1 MKPQYVLMC
10 ASTLLILGCQKPRPA
25 GSLPEKDPKQYAYQA
40 IHGPTVDEEIKFYE
54 KRCAERPRSWAD
66 KNFLAQAY
74 LAKGQAEDNDEM
86 FDKAAATAEE
96 SLKIRSEFNV
106 EARLV
111 LAGVAEGHH
120 NFKKSYEICRKLYD
134 ADPGTSGLNS
144 MISNSLLEMGQVEEA
159 QTWARP
165 LLEKPITSSV
175 LVHGARLAIYAG
187 QDEEAMRYLKAA
199 LKLEQPQ
206 ERKSSARIRS
216 LWGDIEL
223 RHGRLKEA
231 RELLEASLKI
241 HQRSLPALLAMAR
254 LERREGHPEKALVH
268 LRGAHQHFGNPAILT
283 EMAAMEARLGHADEA
298 VKLRKEAETV
308 LREEVGSGLIG
319 HARDL
324 AKVLLDSGHPQEAL
338 KVAQEEEKYRSDF
351 KNYELQAMC
360 HQALKQPREALACME
375 KALAHG
381 YQDPL
386 LFARAAA
393 LAAELKD
400 PRVSEWEKR
409 WKDLDAGATLDQ

>member
-1 MKPQYVLMC
+1 MNLLHVALL
-10 ASTLLILGCQKPRPA
+10 SLTLSLLGCQK
-25 GSLPEKDPKQYAYQA
+25 SLPPTSSEKDPKQYAYQS
-40 IHGPTVDEEIKFYE
+40 IHGPTVDDEIKFYE
-54 KRCAERPRSWAD
+54 QRCAERPRSWAD

-86 FDKAAATAEE
+86 FEKAAATAEE
-96 SLKIRSEFNV
+96 SLKIRSEFNQ

-120 NFKKSYEICRKLYD
+120 NFKKSYEICRQLYD
-134 ADPGTSGLNS
+134 QDPGTSGLNS
-144 MISNSLLEMGQVEEA
+144 MISNALLEMGQVEEA
-159 QTWARP
+159 EQWSRP
-165 LLEKPITSSV
+165 LLARPATASV
-175 LVHGARLAIYAG
+175 LVHGARVAIYAG
-187 QDEEAMRYLKAA
+187 KDDDALRYLKGA

-206 ERKSSARIRS
+206 ERKTSARIRS

-231 RELLEASLKI
+231 REFLEASLKI

-283 EMAAMEARLGHADEA
+283 EMAAMEERLGNHDAA
-298 VKLRKEAETV
+298 KKLRKEAETV

-324 AKVLLDSGHPQEAL
+324 SRVLLDSGNAKEAL
-338 KVAQEEEKYRSDF
+338 QVARDEEQYRSDF
-351 KNYELQAMC
+351 KNYELQALC
-360 HQALKQPREALACME
+360 HQALGQPKEALACME

-386 LFARAAA
+386 LFARAAR
-393 LAAELKD
+393 LAAEVKD
-400 PRVSEWEKR
+400 PRASEWEKR
-409 WKDLDAGATLDQ
+409 WKDLDAGATLEQ